1 MLLWEQK
8 TLILYYREQHMTYRQ
23 IGEKLGLSPDTVKTF
38 CRRKRAQSERTEESV
53 QAQCRNCGA
62 PVHLLPGRRERLFCS
77 PACRTAYWRKHN
89 LLGGTPRYC
98 AGCGA
103 LLTGGSASR
112 KYCGHACYIRHRFG
126 STASPSGESEK
137 ETHSRR
143 LEADPTAAA
152 ANKKPTASPREEAE
166 PTASILTK
174 EQQFEREL
182 NYRAALSIAK
192 QMREDGLVTP
202 KEFVQIDRFLRR
214 KFSPVWGGLYQN
226 NP

>member
-1 MLLWEQK
+1 MTQEQK
-8 TLILYYREQHMTYRQ
+8 ILILHYREQHMTYRQ

-38 CRRKRAQSERTEESV
+38 CRRNTPQEDRTEAS
-53 QAQCRNCGA
+53 ASSQCRNCGA
-62 PVHLLPGRRERLFCS
+62 PVHPLPGRRERLFCS

-89 LLGGTPRYC
+89 LLGKDPRYC

-112 KYCGHACYIRHRFG
+112 KYCSHACYIRHRFG
-126 STASPSGESEK
+126 SSAAPSAPQREAKTPHLEK
-137 ETHSRR
+137 
-143 LEADPTAAA
+143 
-152 ANKKPTASPREEAE
+152 AE
-166 PTASILTK
+166 PLVPLLTK
-174 EQQFEREL
+174 EQFEREL

-202 KEFVQIDRFLRR
+202 GEFVQIDRFLRR

-226 NP
+226 NT

>member
-1 MLLWEQK
+1 MTQEQK
-8 TLILYYREQHMTYRQ
+8 ILILHYREQHMTYRQ

-38 CRRKRAQSERTEESV
+38 CRRNTPQEDRTEAS
-53 QAQCRNCGA
+53 ASSQCRNCGA
-62 PVHLLPGRRERLFCS
+62 PVHPLPGRRERLFCS

-126 STASPSGESEK
+126 SSAAPSAPQREAKAPHLEK
-137 ETHSRR
+137 
-143 LEADPTAAA
+143 
-152 ANKKPTASPREEAE
+152 AE
-166 PTASILTK
+166 PLVPLLTK
-174 EQQFEREL
+174 EQFEREL
-182 NYRAALSIAK
+182 NYRAALSIAR
-192 QMREDGLVTP
+192 QMREGGLVTP
-202 KEFVQIDRFLRR
+202 GEFVQIDRFLRR

>member
-1 MLLWEQK
+1 MTKEQK

-38 CRRKRAQSERTEESV
+38 CRRNTLREDRTEAS
-53 QAQCRNCGA
+53 ASSQCRNCGA
-62 PVHLLPGRRERLFCS
+62 PVHPLPGRRERLFCS

-89 LLGGTPRYC
+89 LLGKDPRYC

-112 KYCGHACYIRHRFG
+112 KYCSHACYIRQRFG
-126 STASPSGESEK
+126 SSAAPSAPQREAKAPHLEK
-137 ETHSRR
+137 
-143 LEADPTAAA
+143 
-152 ANKKPTASPREEAE
+152 AE
-166 PTASILTK
+166 PLVPLLTK
-174 EQQFEREL
+174 EQFEREL

-202 KEFVQIDRFLRR
+202 GEFVQIDRFLRR
-214 KFSPVWGGLYQN
+214 KFSSVWGGLYHN
-226 NP
+226 NA

>member
-1 MLLWEQK
+1 MTKEQK

-38 CRRKRAQSERTEESV
+38 CRRNTPREDRTEAS
-53 QAQCRNCGA
+53 ASSQCRNCGA
-62 PVHLLPGRRERLFCS
+62 PVHPLPGRRERLFCC

-89 LLGGTPRYC
+89 LLGKDPRYC

-112 KYCGHACYIRHRFG
+112 KYCSHACYISHRFG
-126 STASPSGESEK
+126 SSAAPSAPQREAKAPHLEK
-137 ETHSRR
+137 
-143 LEADPTAAA
+143 
-152 ANKKPTASPREEAE
+152 AE
-166 PTASILTK
+166 PLVPLLTK
-174 EQQFEREL
+174 EQFEREL

-202 KEFVQIDRFLRR
+202 GEFVQIDTFLRR

>member
-1 MLLWEQK
+1 MTKEQK

-38 CRRKRAQSERTEESV
+38 CRRNTPREDRTEAS
-53 QAQCRNCGA
+53 ASSQCRNCGA
-62 PVHLLPGRRERLFCS
+62 PVHPLPGRRERLFCS

-89 LLGGTPRYC
+89 LLGKDPRYC

-112 KYCGHACYIRHRFG
+112 KYCSHACYIRHRFG
-126 STASPSGESEK
+126 SSAAPSAPQREAKTPHLEK
-137 ETHSRR
+137 
-143 LEADPTAAA
+143 
-152 ANKKPTASPREEAE
+152 AE
-166 PTASILTK
+166 PLVPLLTK
-174 EQQFEREL
+174 EQFEREL

-202 KEFVQIDRFLRR
+202 GEFVQIDRFLRR

-226 NP
+226 NA

>member
-1 MLLWEQK
+1 MTQEQK
-8 TLILYYREQHMTYRQ
+8 ILILHYREQHMTYRQ

-62 PVHLLPGRRERLFCS
+62 PVHPLPGRRERLFCS

-89 LLGGTPRYC
+89 LLGKDPRYC

-112 KYCGHACYIRHRFG
+112 KYCSHACYIRHRFG
-126 STASPSGESEK
+126 SSAAPSAPQREAKAPHLEK
-137 ETHSRR
+137 
-143 LEADPTAAA
+143 
-152 ANKKPTASPREEAE
+152 AE
-166 PTASILTK
+166 PLVPLLTK
-174 EQQFEREL
+174 EQFEREL

-202 KEFVQIDRFLRR
+202 GEFVQIDTFLRR

>member
-1 MLLWEQK
+1 MTKEQK
-8 TLILYYREQHMTYRQ
+8 TLILHYREQHMTYRQ

-38 CRRKRAQSERTEESV
+38 CRRNGAQTGKTAQSAECR
-53 QAQCRNCGA
+53 CRNCGA
-62 PVHLLPGRRERLFCS
+62 PVHPLPGRRERLFCS

-137 ETHSRR
+137 ATHSRR
-143 LEADPTAAA
+143 LEADPTEAA

-226 NP
+226 NT

>member
-1 MLLWEQK
+1 MTKEQK
-8 TLILYYREQHMTYRQ
+8 ILILHYREQHMTYRQ

-38 CRRKRAQSERTEESV
+38 CRRNTPREDRTETSTSS
-53 QAQCRNCGA
+53 QCRNCGA
-62 PVHLLPGRRERLFCS
+62 PAHPLPGRRERLFCS

-89 LLGGTPRYC
+89 LLGKDPRYC

-103 LLTGGSASR
+103 LLTGGSVSR
-112 KYCGHACYIRHRFG
+112 KYCSHACYIRHRFG
-126 STASPSGESEK
+126 SSAAPSAPQREAKAPHLEK
-137 ETHSRR
+137 
-143 LEADPTAAA
+143 
-152 ANKKPTASPREEAE
+152 AE
-166 PTASILTK
+166 PLVPLLTK
-174 EQQFEREL
+174 EQFEREL

-202 KEFVQIDRFLRR
+202 KEFVQIDAFLRR

>member
-1 MLLWEQK
+1 MTQEQK
-8 TLILYYREQHMTYRQ
+8 ILILHYREQHMTYRQ

-38 CRRKRAQSERTEESV
+38 CRRNGAQTGKTAQSAECR
-53 QAQCRNCGA
+53 CRNCGA
-62 PVHLLPGRRERLFCS
+62 PVHPLPGRRERLFCS

-89 LLGGTPRYC
+89 LLGKDPRYC

-112 KYCGHACYIRHRFG
+112 KYCSHACYIRHRFG
-126 STASPSGESEK
+126 SSAAPSAPQREAKTPHLEK
-137 ETHSRR
+137 
-143 LEADPTAAA
+143 
-152 ANKKPTASPREEAE
+152 AE
-166 PTASILTK
+166 PLVPLLTK
-174 EQQFEREL
+174 EQFEREL
-182 NYRAALSIAK
+182 NYRAVLSIAR

-202 KEFVQIDRFLRR
+202 GEFVQIDTFLRR

>member
-1 MLLWEQK
+1 MTQEQK
-8 TLILYYREQHMTYRQ
+8 ILILHYREQHMTYRQ

-62 PVHLLPGRRERLFCS
+62 PVHPLPGRRERLFCC

-89 LLGGTPRYC
+89 LLGKDPRYC

-126 STASPSGESEK
+126 SSAAPSAPQREAKTPHLEK
-137 ETHSRR
+137 
-143 LEADPTAAA
+143 
-152 ANKKPTASPREEAE
+152 AE
-166 PTASILTK
+166 PLVPLLTK
-174 EQQFEREL
+174 EQFEREL
-182 NYRAALSIAK
+182 NYRVALSIAR
-192 QMREDGLVTP
+192 QMREGGLVTP
-202 KEFVQIDRFLRR
+202 GEFVQIDTFLRR
-214 KFSPVWGGLYQN
+214 KFSPVWGGLYHN
-226 NP
+226 NA